1 MQYDD
6 VGQGGGVKRGGG
18 GGGGGEGA
26 GKEVGNCICIPQQ
39 EQ

>member
-6 VGQGGGVKRGGG
+6 VGQGGGVKRG